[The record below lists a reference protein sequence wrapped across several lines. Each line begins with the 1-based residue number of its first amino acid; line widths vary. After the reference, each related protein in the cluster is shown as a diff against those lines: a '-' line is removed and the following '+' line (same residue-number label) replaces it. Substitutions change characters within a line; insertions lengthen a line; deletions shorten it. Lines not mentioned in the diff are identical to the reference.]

1 MQTNGRSMETTP
13 SSILALPHLIEALPP
28 IPRALANRILYV
40 DESIGNLRPPGA
52 MREWIVQHFGSVA
65 AVERQVII
73 KTMNRITLEGTLF
86 NALRASRPFE
96 SKHPSDLTD
105 IVTRGAGDPFCKPMD
120 GTPED
125 VFGRV
130 RGQRCVTASNI
141 AKYDAFHGVVIFDE
155 HNPLSF
161 DPESVSD
168 AIDVGVEWGRR
179 AMEEDAEAKYFFF
192 MWNCLWKSGASILHG
207 HAQVAAT
214 RGVHYAKVEALRQQ
228 ALGYRERYGSNYFE
242 DLVEL
247 HRSLGL
253 VRDQGDARV
262 VVSLTPV
269 KEKEM
274 LVISPELSVDFK
286 SAIAHTLERLVHA
299 MGVSSFNLAIYIP
312 PLAPAQ
318 EDWSG
323 FPYVVR
329 IVDRGEPNNKT
340 ADIGAMEL
348 YASSVVS
355 SDPFRVAEA
364 LA

>member
-1 MQTNGRSMETTP
+1 M
-13 SSILALPHLIEALPP
+13 AA
-28 IPRALANRILYV
+28 RILYV
-40 DESIGNLRPPGA
+40 GESIGSLRPPAA
-52 MREWIVQHFGSVA
+52 MRDWIVQHFGSVA
-65 AVERQVII
+65 AVERQVIV

-96 SKHPSDLTD
+96 SKHSSDLID
-105 IVTRGAGDPFCKPMD
+105 IVTGGTGDPFCKPMD

-168 AIDVGVEWGRR
+168 AIDVGLEWGRR
-179 AMEEDAEAKYFFF
+179 AMEEDAEAKYLFF

-228 ALGYRERYGSNYFE
+228 TLGYRDRYGTSYFD
-242 DLVEL
+242 DLVAL

-253 VRDQGDARV
+253 VKDLGDTHV
-262 VVSLTPV
+262 LVSLTPV
-269 KEKEM
+269 KEKEV
-274 LVISPELSVDFK
+274 LVVSPVLSADLK
-286 SAIAHTLERLVHA
+286 SAVAHTLERLVHA
-299 MGVSSFNLAIYIP
+299 MGVSSFNLAIYMP
-312 PLAPAQ
+312 PLAPVA

-323 FPYVVR
+323 FPYLVR